1 MANQLRTAAENAL
14 NELSAL
20 LHTIRANRLSV
31 AVRDAKAAADAL
43 RAALAA
49 PAAHIF
55 YTIIL
60 VSTTDGLICP
70 CICYGP
76 SGKEPA
82 LFKDK
87 TSAEKLIAEWN
98 ITFPDAVYRVAKIEY
113 I

>member
-1 MANQLRTAAENAL
+1 MADKEP
-14 NELSAL
+14 
-20 LHTIRANRLSV
+20 
-31 AVRDAKAAADAL
+31 
-43 RAALAA
+43 AA
-49 PAAHIF
+49 PAAPSVPVF

-76 SGKEPA
+76 GGKEPA

-87 TSAEKLIAEWN
+87 RSAEKLIAEWN

>member
-1 MANQLRTAAENAL
+1 MTTDTSPLPAL
-14 NELSAL
+14 PEPETHMTDL
-20 LHTIRANRLSV
+20 V
-31 AVRDAKAAADAL
+31 
-43 RAALAA
+43 
-49 PAAHIF
+49 F

-87 TSAEKLIAEWN
+87 NTAEELIKKMNTA
-98 ITFPDAVYRVAKIEY
+98 FPNAVYKVAKIEY
-113 I
+113 V